1 MTDKNIQTTD
11 KQRRKQDVERLKTI
25 LHDLSMSQIRFIV
38 SRLESKTDK
47 EACESIGL
55 SHATVRNWSN
65 KSDVDEA
72 VKLLRFD
79 GMATALEIRR
89 RSLAKAMAV
98 KAAGLDSK
106 NESVRQKTATELIEW
121 CLGKATQRTEVAGP
135 GGGAISVELFQR
147 ALDRAYEVK
156 NDGDGGADD

>member
-1 MTDKNIQTTD
+1 MTHQDTPPTD
-11 KQRRKQDVERLKTI
+11 RQRRQRDVERFRSI
-25 LHDLSMSQIRFIV
+25 LQQLSMLQLRFIV
-38 SRLESKTDK
+38 ARLESKTDI
-47 EACESIGL
+47 EACKTIMISPNT
-55 SHATVRNWSN
+55 AKAWPN
-65 KSDVDEA
+65 KAEVDEA
-72 VKLLRFD
+72 VNLLRYD